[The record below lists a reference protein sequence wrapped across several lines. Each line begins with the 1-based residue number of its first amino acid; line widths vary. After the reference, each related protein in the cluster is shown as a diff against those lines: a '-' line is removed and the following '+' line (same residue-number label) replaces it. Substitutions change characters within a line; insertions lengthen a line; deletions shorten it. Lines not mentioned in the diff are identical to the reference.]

1 MEETALL
8 CQKERKNEQDAEKFR
23 LNIMRN
29 GPRIKIGVRFTWDYW
44 EAMQFDKNNR
54 NELWEDVANK

>member
-29 GPRIKIGVRFTWDYW
+29 GPRIKIGVRFT
-44 EAMQFDKNNR
+44 
-54 NELWEDVANK
+54 